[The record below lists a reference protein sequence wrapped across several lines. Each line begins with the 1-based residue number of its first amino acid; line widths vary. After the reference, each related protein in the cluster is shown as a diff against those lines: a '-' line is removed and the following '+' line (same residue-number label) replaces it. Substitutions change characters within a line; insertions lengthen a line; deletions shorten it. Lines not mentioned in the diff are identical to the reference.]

1 MSIMT
6 VNPHLEQYAETKGF
20 SLSGESR
27 QNLQP
32 VYDRVQ
38 RIPASPM
45 GETYSF
51 SRAEK
56 RDLFP
61 EEITIL
67 KSDGTVVMAKVV
79 CSLAIPREWSYVSSN
94 KQLRL
99 YVLAEGE
106 SVERQVRI
114 NPDSSVI
121 VRPPTR

>member
-45 GETYSF
+45 GETHSF

-106 SVERQVRI
+106 SVERQVLI

>member
-1 MSIMT
+1 MGIMT
-6 VNPHLEQYAETKGF
+6 VNPHLEQYTDTKGF
-20 SLSGESR
+20 SLSGESC
-27 QNLQP
+27 QSLQA

-51 SRAEK
+51 SRNEK
-56 RDLFP
+56 REIFP
-61 EEITIL
+61 EEITIV

-79 CSLAIPREWSYVSSN
+79 CSLAIPRNWSYVSSI

-121 VRPPTR
+121 VRPPHG

>member
-27 QNLQP
+27 RDLQA
-32 VYDRVQ
+32 VYGRVQ

-51 SRAEK
+51 SRNEK

>member
-32 VYDRVQ
+32 VYGRVQ

-79 CSLAIPREWSYVSSN
+79 CSLAIPREWSYVSASR
-94 KQLRL
+94 QLRL